1 MGIKDILIYLDDS
14 TSCENRIDAAL
25 LLAKAHGARLTGLF
39 VHSFGYYQPH
49 YLRTEETIVSIG
61 TMLES
66 RAEAA
71 GVKARYRSVES
82 GVVGVGVRELL
93 IREAHGSDLVV
104 IGQEPPRTSRSAALV
119 EHLVTGC
126 GRPVLTIPSVG
137 TFSSIGNRVLVAW
150 RDGREATRAMHDA
163 LPILKSAELVTLVA
177 VASEEEPDTFSWE
190 PLLEHLGQHGIT
202 PQAAILPHSTATPA
216 DNLLNYACD
225 GGHDL
230 LVMGAYSLAGTQR
243 GSKIGSVAGQI
254 LREMTLPV
262 FMSH

>member
-1 MGIKDILIYLDDS
+1 MGIKDILVYLDDS
-14 TSCENRIDAAL
+14 TPCESRIDAAL
-25 LLAKAHGARLTGLF
+25 TLAKAYGARVTGLF

-49 YLRTEETIVSIG
+49 YLRTEETMVSIG
-61 TMLES
+61 TTLQC
-66 RAEAA
+66 RAEAV
-71 GVKARYRSVES
+71 GVKAGYRCVES

-93 IREAHGSDLVV
+93 IREAHLSDLVV
-104 IGQEPPRTSRSAALV
+104 IGQEPPGTPRSASLV

-126 GRPVLTIPSVG
+126 GRAVLTIPSAGV
-137 TFSSIGNRVLVAW
+137 FSSIGNRLLVAW

-163 LPILKSAELVTLVA
+163 LPILKRAELVTLVA
-177 VASEEEPDTFSWE
+177 VASEEEGDTSSWE

-202 PQAAILPHSTATPA
+202 PKAAILPHSTATPA

-225 GGHDL
+225 GGYDL
-230 LVMGAYSLAGTQR
+230 LVMGAYSPVGSRR
-243 GSKIGSVAGQI
+243 GSKIGAVAGQI

>member
-14 TSCENRIDAAL
+14 APCETRIDAAL
-25 LLAKAHGARLTGLF
+25 ALAKAHGARVTGQF

-49 YLRTEETIVSIG
+49 YLRTEDTMVSIG

-71 GVKARYRSVES
+71 GVKGSCRSVES
-82 GVVGVGVRELL
+82 GVIGVEVRELL
-93 IREAHGSDLVV
+93 IREAHLSDLVV
-104 IGQEPPRTSRSAALV
+104 IGQEPPDTPRSAALV
-119 EHLVTGC
+119 EHLVNGC
-126 GRPVLTIPSVG
+126 GRPVLTIPSAG
-137 TFSSIGNRVLVAW
+137 SFSSIGNRVLVAW

-163 LPILKSAELVTLVA
+163 LPILERAELVTLVA
-177 VASEEEPDTFSWE
+177 VASEEESDDYAWE
-190 PLLEHLGQHGIT
+190 PLLEHLDQHGVT
-202 PQAAILPHSTATPA
+202 PGRAILPHSTATPA

-225 GGHDL
+225 WGYDL
-230 LVMGAYSLAGTQR
+230 LVMGAYSPAGSRR
-243 GSKIGSVAGQI
+243 GSKIGAVADQI